1 MYRLLDIR
9 LDKCFHNSILP
20 IILSTDFIAGLRAR
34 ENGDD
39 SAV

>member
-1 MYRLLDIR
+1 MYRLLDI
-9 LDKCFHNSILP
+9 LLNKCFHNSILP
-20 IILSTDFIAGLRAR
+20 ILSTDFIAGLRAR